1 MEKRGGAVHSIG
13 VGIKIFLLNFSDE
26 PCFFPRL
33 CVDKKHAIE
42 KRNGVIHLG
51 EEKPEL
57 IQ

>member
-42 KRNGVIHLG
+42 KRNGLFIWGRKSLN
-51 EEKPEL
+51 
-57 IQ
+57 